1 MKLKEVTNPLDR
13 NKKLNMKEKTMERNG
28 QSRKYGALF
37 LKEDAGYS
45 VFLADYDQATCGET
59 LEEARSMAKEL
70 AELSVYSEGHRD
82 AKDISSVDIS
92 ALYKE
97 RTGLDLSKAEL
108 KNARLEY
115 VKVAED
121 VDSYGVVEFS

>member
-1 MKLKEVTNPLDR
+1 
-13 NKKLNMKEKTMERNG
+13 MERKE
-28 QSRKYGALF
+28 QKRKYGALF
-37 LKEDAGYS
+37 VKEDTGYS

-59 LEEARSMAKEL
+59 LEDARNMAKEL
-70 AELSVYSEGHRD
+70 LELSAYSEGHKEARD
-82 AKDISSVDIS
+82 INAVDIQ

-97 RTGLDLSKAEL
+97 RTGLELGKAEL

-121 VDSYGVVEFS
+121 VNSYGVVEFN